1 MNGSIAE
8 IVELAC
14 EEVRDEK
21 SHSAYSEDEELRA
34 EVVEVGCELDEE
46 VAKLMSGEI
55 SGNISAQ
62 TFAPNVFI
70 DWRKVETE
78 SPDEPESK
86 IKLIV
91 QVERVTSQRVK
102 SCLFDHQKQVPGNGI
117 RLGKIQFFGTKFSI
131 RQRLICLFDVTGV

>member
-1 MNGSIAE
+1 MNGSTAE

-14 EEVRDEK
+14 EEVREEK
-21 SHSAYSEDEELRA
+21 SHSAYSEEEELRA

-46 VAKLMSGEI
+46 VAKLMSKEI

-91 QVERVTSQRVK
+91 QVELVTSQQVK
-102 SCLFDHQKQVPGNGI
+102 SFLFDLPKKVPSNGV
-117 RLGKIQFFGTKFSI
+117 RRVNF
-131 RQRLICLFDVTGV
+131 